1 MDDKLPWTSEVRVLN
16 SSFIKANVTMAR
28 AIDLMQTAFSI
39 LSDKSAYV
47 PPRVVMSTQD
57 HKMSIFFKPA
67 FLSRYQRLSIK
78 ILSQIHENLNSSMPT
93 IKGTVL
99 LMDMVTG
106 QILSICDGN
115 YVTALRTGAA
125 SGIATRYL
133 ALPGA
138 STAAI
143 FGCGAQG
150 TSQLE
155 AIMAVR
161 TIKMVYLFDQLQNKA
176 VRLAEK
182 FNPGS
187 SPEFIINP
195 DVSVLKNADIICT
208 ATPSPN
214 PLFHLR
220 DLKPGVHIN
229 AIGSYRPDM
238 NEIDPEILGQ
248 CRIYLDDAPACIH
261 ESGDLMN
268 PMKSGIIKKTDIQ
281 GEIGELMA
289 GSITGRQSPSDITLF
304 KSVGNAIQDFF
315 IANEAYESSFKS
327 QGTQIINLTD

>member
-1 MDDKLPWTSEVRVLN
+1 MDDKVPWKSEVRVLN
-16 SSFIKANVTMAR
+16 SSFIKTNVPMAR

-47 PPRVVMSTQD
+47 PPRVVMSTPD
-57 HKMSIFFKPA
+57 NNMSIFFKPA
-67 FLSRYQRLSIK
+67 FISRYQRLSIK
-78 ILSQIHENLNSSMPT
+78 ILSQIHENTDNCLPT

-99 LMDMVTG
+99 LLDMVSG
-106 QILSICDGN
+106 HILSICDGN

-133 ALPGA
+133 AVPGA

-150 TSQLE
+150 ASQLE
-155 AIMAVR
+155 AILNER
-161 TIKMVYLFDQLQNKA
+161 DITTVYLFDQNENKA
-176 VRLAEK
+176 VYLARK
-182 FNPGS
+182 YKTASHLSFSINPG
-187 SPEFIINP
+187 IAL
-195 DVSVLKNADIICT
+195 LKNADIICT
-208 ATPSPN
+208 ATPSPM

-238 NEIDPEILGQ
+238 NEIDPNILGHS
-248 CRIYLDDAPACIH
+248 RIYLDDAPACIH

-268 PMKSGIIKKTDIQ
+268 PLKFSIIRESDIC
-281 GEIGELMA
+281 GEIGELIS
-289 GSITGRQSPSDITLF
+289 GSIPGRQSPTEITLF

-327 QGTQIINLTD
+327 DGTQIINLTD